1 MTRVYVN
8 RPLAI
13 GTEFALPD
21 DAFRHLVQALR
32 MRPGETFV
40 AFNGQGGEY
49 SASLIDVA
57 KRAATARIDAFNAVD
72 RESALQ
78 LTLAQCIAK
87 GDRMDYTVQKA
98 VELGISRI
106 VPLVS
111 SRSVVRI
118 DGDRWE
124 RKTEHWQGV
133 IASACEQSGR
143 TRLPQLDAPQNLN
156 SWLDAARDPALEL
169 TLDPNATQT
178 LRSLVR
184 PAGAVTLLVG
194 PEGGLSDQEIEH
206 AARSGFAGLRIG
218 PRVLR
223 TETAGV
229 ATLAAIQSLWGDW

>member
-1 MTRVYVN
+1 VTRVYVN
-8 RPLAI
+8 QVLGI
-13 GTEFALPD
+13 GMEFTLPE

-32 MRPGETFV
+32 MRPGEGFI

-49 SASLIDVA
+49 AASMLDVG
-57 KRAATARIDAFNAVD
+57 KRAATARIDAFDAVD
-72 RESALQ
+72 RESPLQ
-78 LTLAQCIAK
+78 LTLAQCVAK

-124 RKTEHWQGV
+124 RKIEHWQGV

-143 TRLPQLDAPQNLN
+143 TRLPLLDAPQNLN
-156 SWLDAARDPALEL
+156 AWLDAAREPALEL
-169 TLDPNATQT
+169 TLDPKAMQT
-178 LRSLVR
+178 LRSLVK
-184 PAGAVTLLVG
+184 PVGPVTLLVG

-229 ATLAAIQSLWGDW
+229 ATLAAIQSVWGDW

>member
-8 RPLAI
+8 QALAA
-13 GTEFALPD
+13 GTEFALPE

-32 MRPGETFV
+32 MRPGDTFI

-49 SASLIDVA
+49 SASLVDVG
-57 KRAATARIDAFNAVD
+57 KRAASARIEAHHAVE
-72 RESALQ
+72 RESPLQ
-78 LTLAQCIAK
+78 LTLAQCVSK
-87 GDRMDYTVQKA
+87 GDRMDYTIQKA

-106 VPLVS
+106 VPLLS
-111 SRSVVRI
+111 SRSVVRL

-143 TRLPQLDAPQNLN
+143 TRLPLLEAPQDLNRWLDAPRG
-156 SWLDAARDPALEL
+156 AALEL
-169 TLDPNATQT
+169 TLDPKAAHS
-178 LRSLVR
+178 LRSLA
-184 PAGAVTLLVG
+184 PPSGAVTLLVG
-194 PEGGLSDQEIEH
+194 PEGGLSDAEIEH
-206 AARSGFAGLRIG
+206 AQRSGFSGLRIG

>member
-8 RPLAI
+8 QALSV
-13 GTEFALPD
+13 GSEFALPD

-32 MRPGETFV
+32 LRAGDGFI

-49 SASLIDVA
+49 RASLLDVG
-57 KRAATARIDAFNAVD
+57 KRTASARIDAHDEVD
-72 RESALQ
+72 RESPLQ
-78 LTLAQCIAK
+78 LTLAQCVSK
-87 GDRMDYTVQKA
+87 GDRMDYTIQKA
-98 VELGISRI
+98 VELGVSRI

-111 SRSVVRI
+111 SRSVVRL

-143 TRLPQLDAPQNLN
+143 TRLPTLAAPQDLGRWLDAPRP
-156 SWLDAARDPALEL
+156 AALEL
-169 TLDPNATQT
+169 TLAPTAPAS
-178 LRSLVR
+178 LRSLAA
-184 PAGAVTLLVG
+184 PTAAVSLLVG
-194 PEGGLSDQEIEH
+194 PEGGLSGAEIEH
-206 AARSGFAGLRIG
+206 AQRSGFTAVRVG